1 MQMQNITFQQ
11 IDAFL
16 TIARYQ
22 KLSWAAESMFITEPA
37 LSRMLSRFEENIGAR
52 LFERNNKGVRLTE
65 GGEYLYSVL
74 EPLYKIT
81 EKSLTSVRDIA
92 APKRTLKLAAPT
104 PFDID
109 ENYDVPKELIRE
121 YKERYSDVNVEE
133 TLLTYAELR
142 QQLEFGTVDAAF
154 AQDYAV
160 ADMRNIA
167 YRTIAPFRLSIAL
180 SAKHRAASS
189 PFDPASLRGEP
200 MFIVRKAVTDDAL
213 VLYNEMGYA
222 PENIRFVPNLFTMLH
237 KLYSGEGFSIC
248 GSFITN
254 SISGG
259 LKFYPVE
266 QSNPSKL
273 VIAWRNDRFLSEE
286 MQNLINL
293 IPETISE

>member
-1 MQMQNITFQQ
+1 MQNITFQQ

-37 LSRMLSRFEENIGAR
+37 LSRMLSRFEENVGSR

-65 GGEYLYSVL
+65 EGEYLYSVL

-92 APKRTLKLAAPT
+92 APKRTLKFAAPM

-109 ENYDVPKELIRE
+109 DNYNATKELIRE
-121 YKERYSDVNVEE
+121 YKERYPDVNVEE

-142 QQLEFGTVDAAF
+142 QQLEFGTVDAAI

-160 ADMRNIA
+160 ADMRNIS
-167 YRTIAPFRLSIAL
+167 YSVISPFKLSIAI
-180 SAKHRAASS
+180 SDKHPAAAE
-189 PFDPASLRGEP
+189 PFDAALLRGEQ

-213 VLYNEMGYA
+213 MLYNEMGFN

-237 KLYSGEGFSIC
+237 KLFSGEGFSIC
-248 GSFITN
+248 GSFIAN

-266 QSNPSKL
+266 QTNPSQL
-273 VIAWRNDRFLSEE
+273 VVAWRNDRFLSDE
-286 MQNLINL
+286 MQNLVNL
-293 IPETISE
+293 IPETVSV